1 LKSQA
6 ADMETHGIPND
17 ILPEISAIT
26 TMICLPIIQKIVYPA
41 LRKAQIPFRPVSR
54 ITLRFCFKATAMGY
68 AALVQHIL
76 NNSGPRYDA
85 PLACSASE
93 YGTILNHVSV
103 FIQIPIYVLE
113 GLGGIFAIPA
123 MLEVAYVIAP
133 KSMKSMIQALFTL
146 TGAVSS
152 LMGIALLPLYKDP
165 RLVITYSLL
174 SALMFIT
181 MIAFQ
186 WFFGRS
192 KKLS

>member
-1 LKSQA
+1 
-6 ADMETHGIPND
+6 METHGIPND
-17 ILPEISAIT
+17 NLPEMSVIT
-26 TMICLPIIQKIVYPA
+26 VMICLPIIQKIVYPA

-54 ITLRFCFKATAMGY
+54 ITLGFCFEAAAMGY
-68 AALVQHIL
+68 AAIVQHL
-76 NNSGPRYDA
+76 VYNSGPCYDA

-93 YGTILNHVSV
+93 DGTIPNRVSV

-113 GLGGIFAIPA
+113 ALGGIFATPA
-123 MLEVAYVIAP
+123 MLEVAYVMAP

-165 RLVITYSLL
+165 RMVITYSLL
-174 SALMFIT
+174 SALMFVN
-181 MIAFQ
+181 MVAFQ
-186 WFFGRS
+186 WYFGRY